1 MQPLNCL
8 RRLWALLVVLLV
20 SLPSLATTGEALRIG
35 LLPTVSARTLIT
47 NYQPLRIHLEREL
60 QRPVTLLTA
69 PDFQTFHR
77 DTAAGQFDL
86 VVTAAHL
93 ARLAQIQHGMQP
105 LATYR
110 ATNRAILVTARSR
123 PVRSPQELRG
133 HKLAIFDPL
142 ALVVLNALQWL
153 GEQGLQTGRDY
164 QVLDTPSHN
173 SVAHSVT
180 NGESLMGVTAPAGM
194 RQFSPDLL
202 EKIQVHAELPP
213 VPALIWV
220 AHPRVGAQAE
230 RIKSALL
237 RFPDTPESQQFLAVT
252 AYQGLRE
259 VGADE
264 LRSLDPYAR
273 EIGRLLRH
281 AP

>member
-1 MQPLNCL
+1 MPPLKCL
-8 RRLWALLVVLLV
+8 RVWTWILVILV
-20 SLPSLATTGEALRIG
+20 SLPSQAATGEALRIG

-60 QRPVTLLTA
+60 QRPVVLLTA
-69 PDFQTFHR
+69 PDFKTFHR
-77 DTAAGQFDL
+77 DTVAGHFDL

-93 ARLAQIQHGMQP
+93 ARLAQMEHGMQP

-110 ATNRAILVTARSR
+110 ATNRAILVMAKSR

-153 GEQGLQTGRDY
+153 GEQGLQAGRDY

-173 SVAHSVT
+173 SVAYSVV

-194 RQFSPDLL
+194 RQFPPDLL
-202 EKIQVHAELPP
+202 EKIQVHVELPP

-230 RIKSALL
+230 RIKAALL
-237 RFPDTPESQQFLAVT
+237 RIPDTPEGQQFIAAT
-252 AYQGLRE
+252 AYLGLRE
-259 VGADE
+259 VSADE

-273 EIGRLLRH
+273 EIGRLLRN